1 MVESGGDGGGGC
13 IRSRV
18 DVGLFKGG
26 LFIGEGWEF
35 TLSENEVRDPAG
47 VDCTLALY

>member
-1 MVESGGDGGGGC
+1 VESGGEGDGGC

-26 LFIGEGWEF
+26 LFNGEGC
-35 TLSENEVRDPAG
+35 SEDEVRWYGDPAG